1 MRNLIKLEET
11 KKKKIV
17 EIMERNINVVI
28 PQMMASAGYIWN
40 LYYDVKRK
48 HYMLQVKLKKSRMI
62 EINLNE
68 NNFLTIIPE
77 LLTII
82 AQIYQ
87 VFEKVPFAVNIRS
100 CGRNIDWKTGNSLI

>member
-1 MRNLIKLEET
+1 MD
-11 KKKKIV
+11 V
-17 EIMERNINVVI
+17 MEQNINAVI

-40 LYYDVKRK
+40 LYYDVTRK
-48 HYMLQVKLKKSRMI
+48 HYVLQVKLKRRKMI

-77 LLTII
+77 QLTII

-87 VFEKVPFAVNIRS
+87 VFEKVPFAVNIRN
-100 CGRNIDWKTGNSLI
+100 CGRNIDWKTGNTRI